1 MTMDFSKLTAYLD
14 HLDEMQIF
22 ARDMMIQLEGKT
34 VYRHF
39 SGVHDAAGREPMDGR
54 EVYWMYS
61 MTKPLTIAC
70 ALKLMEEGKLGFTD
84 PVFKYLPGWRVHPE
98 ATVEHLMSM
107 KGGLDYELKAPEILA
122 CGPHADTQAIANA
135 LANRP
140 LKFVPGTDFQ
150 YSLCLDVLAGVIEAA
165 SGMKFSEYMS
175 KTLFEPLG
183 MADSSL
189 RLTENQKSRL
199 CAQYQWVEAEK
210 KSVPLGN
217 DNIDYNLTDAYESGG
232 GLHALC
238 LRHGPGR
245 GRHSEKGNRGFLE
258 GLRQHR
264 QGRRN
269 LRPDRP
275 RGLRIRPGG
284 AGAGEKG
291 IYPKPP
297 GGIRLGR
304 GGRLLEFDGHGQPS
318 GHGVHHARAG
328 LRPGL

>member
-1 MTMDFSKLTAYLD
+1 
-14 HLDEMQIF
+14 
-22 ARDMMIQLEGKT
+22 
-34 VYRHF
+34 
-39 SGVHDAAGREPMDGR
+39 
-54 EVYWMYS
+54 MYS
-61 MTKPLTIAC
+61 MTKPLTVAC

-150 YSLCLDVLAGVIEAA
+150 YSLCLDVLAGVIEIA

-189 RLTENQKSRL
+189 HLTENQKSRL

-232 GLHALC
+232 AGLISTAEDYMRFVSAMARDGGGILKKETVDFWKGYVNTGKAAETFDQIGRVGYGYGLGVRVLVKKGFTLSPLGEFGWDGADGSWSLMDTDNHLAMVFTMHVRGCGPAYEKVHPTIRDLAYSAL
-238 LRHGPGR
+238 R
-245 GRHSEKGNRGFLE
+245 E
-258 GLRQHR
+258 
-264 QGRRN
+264 
-269 LRPDRP
+269 
-275 RGLRIRPGG
+275 
-284 AGAGEKG
+284 AGAV
-291 IYPKPP
+291 KP
-297 GGIRLGR
+297 
-304 GGRLLEFDGHGQPS
+304 LE
-318 GHGVHHARAG
+318 
-328 LRPGL
+328 